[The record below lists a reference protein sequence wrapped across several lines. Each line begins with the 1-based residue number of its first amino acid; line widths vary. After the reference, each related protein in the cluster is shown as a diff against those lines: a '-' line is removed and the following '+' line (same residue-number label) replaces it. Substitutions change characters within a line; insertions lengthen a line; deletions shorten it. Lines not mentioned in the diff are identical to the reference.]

1 MDKTRS
7 LFLTGNYEILSF
19 EADFCGRAH
28 LSALMNYLQEAA
40 RRHAVREKFSVFDL
54 AEKGLTW
61 VVSRYH
67 LLVSRYPRMGETILV
82 KTWASGKHGFY
93 ALRDFQIF
101 DERKDLIAAAT
112 SSWMIIELASQRPV
126 RVENLFPDELILE
139 ERALEDDFPTLPI
152 VERLDHRAVF
162 RVMFE
167 DLDYNRHV
175 NNVVYSR
182 WAVEGMPRDILF
194 SGRPQELEINYR
206 SEAFYGD
213 EIEVITQTPETPG
226 GFWIQQVYN
235 LASGKEV
242 SRIRSRWKSYGPG
255 EDSNVF

>member
-1 MDKTRS
+1 MENQRC
-7 LFLTGNYEILSF
+7 LFLTADYEILSI
-19 EADFCGRAH
+19 EADYLGRAH
-28 LSALMNYLQEAA
+28 LSALMNYMQDAA
-40 RRHAVREKFSVFDL
+40 RRHSVREKFSVFDL
-54 AEKGLTW
+54 AQQGLTW

-67 LLVSRYPRMGETILV
+67 IAVDRYPQMGEKITI
-82 KTWASGKHGFY
+82 KTWASGKHGYF
-93 ALRDFQIF
+93 ALRDFEIYDAGQQ
-101 DERKDLIAAAT
+101 KIALAT
-112 SSWMIIELASQRPV
+112 SSWMIIELESRRPV
-126 RVENLFPDELILE
+126 RVENLFPDELILQ
-139 ERALEDDFPTLPI
+139 ERALEDEFPTLPI

-182 WAVEGMPRDILF
+182 WAVEGLPRDILF

-213 EIEVITQTPETPG
+213 EIEVITQTPESPG
-226 GFWIQQVYN
+226 GFWVQQIYN
-235 LASGKEV
+235 LTSGKEV

-255 EDSNVF
+255 ES

>member
-1 MDKTRS
+1 MENKRS
-7 LFLTGNYEILSF
+7 LFLTADYEILSI
-19 EADFCGRAH
+19 EADYLGRAH
-28 LSALMNYLQEAA
+28 LSALMNYMQDAA
-40 RRHAVREKFSVFDL
+40 RHHSVREKFSVFDL
-54 AEKGLTW
+54 APQGLTW

-67 LLVSRYPRMGETILV
+67 IAVDRYPQMGEKITI
-82 KTWASGKHGFY
+82 KTWASGKHGYF
-93 ALRDFQIF
+93 ALRDFEIYDAGQQ
-101 DERKDLIAAAT
+101 KIALAT
-112 SSWMIIELASQRPV
+112 SSWMIIELESRRPV
-126 RVENLFPDELILE
+126 RVENLFPDELILQ
-139 ERALEDDFPTLPI
+139 ERALQDDFPTLPI
-152 VERLDHRAVF
+152 VERLDHRAIF

-213 EIEVITQTPETPG
+213 EIEVITQTPESPG
-226 GFWIQQVYN
+226 GFWVQQIYD

-255 EDSNVF
+255 ES